1 MIVCIC
7 NNVSDK
13 AIRKAVDN
21 GVTSLSA
28 LRETLEVGNCCGKC
42 NSCAKTIL
50 RECLEDQANQPAFFQ
65 PAFAAV

>member
-13 AIRKAVDN
+13 AIRKAVDK
-21 GVTSLSA
+21 GVRTLSA
-28 LRETLEVGNCCGKC
+28 LREQLEVGTCCGKC

-50 RECLEDQANQPAFFQ
+50 RECLEDQASQTVMFQ
-65 PAFAAV
+65 PAFAAA